1 MAKNKASPRSQR
13 QLRVGEALRHAL
25 AQVIERETF
34 RDPDLL
40 DITLTVTEVE
50 ASPDLKHATVYVMR
64 LGGGDMTPVLQ
75 GLARVK
81 SFLRREIAHRV
92 TLRHVPELH
101 FATDSTFDTAQHIED
116 LLHRPDVARDLKA
129 PDNSDDSLD
138 EENGPVDSQSG
149 T

>member
-1 MAKNKASPRSQR
+1 MAKNKAGPRSQR

-64 LGGGDMTPVLQ
+64 LGGVP
-75 GLARVK
+75 
-81 SFLRREIAHRV
+81 SFESR
-92 TLRHVPELH
+92 
-101 FATDSTFDTAQHIED
+101 
-116 LLHRPDVARDLKA
+116 
-129 PDNSDDSLD
+129 
-138 EENGPVDSQSG
+138 
-149 T
+149 